1 MTNIDQYNQPI
12 TPHSVKLET
21 IEDALKIG
29 AILAQSGYFKDSRNE
44 QQAVVK
50 ILAGIELGLPP
61 VAALQGIFLVDGKLS
76 LSASTC
82 AALVKRSGKYNYKV
96 RRHTDQECTI
106 EFYEKWSDSWKI
118 VGESTFTIQDAQRAG
133 LANKQNWRNYTR
145 AMLFARAITQG
156 SRWYCAD
163 IFSGAIYSPDEINP
177 DLQLNEDGEL
187 VEVEPVPPSP
197 ATRTLRPAITP
208 APANPQFNQMV
219 AETTRLIDLI
229 STESGRDKDA
239 LIEELRVWS
248 DSNGYPRARS
258 GMNLDQLAHLQRHLE
273 RILQEASTPD
283 NPNSIP
289 FTP

>member
-106 EFYEKWSDSWKI
+106 EFYEKWSDSWEI

-197 ATRTLRPAITP
+197 ATRTLRPAIEASPSAQLNTLI
-208 APANPQFNQMV
+208 
-219 AETTRLIDLI
+219 AETTRLIEVI
-229 STESGRDKDA
+229 ATELGRDKNSLTDD
-239 LIEELRVWS
+239 LKQWS
-248 DSNGYPRARS
+248 DEHGYPRTRS
-258 GMNLDQLAHLQRHLE
+258 AMSLNQLAHLHRHLE
-273 RILQEASTPD
+273 RMLQEASTPD
-283 NPNSIP
+283 DPNSIP